1 MVGGG
6 MVGGMNGT
14 LADELARERI
24 LAIVRGSDPEAAIRT
39 AVTLMECG
47 IRILEVSLV
56 TADALRVISEIV
68 KVAPDGCLIGAG
80 TVLSRSEVAAAAKA
94 GARFMVTPALA
105 DSVAESVALGIP
117 VLAGAFTPSEVVRAL
132 DLGADVVKLF
142 PMSLG
147 GPAYLRALRGPFP
160 IVPFVPVGGVDA
172 AIVRDCLASGAIAV
186 GVGSPLIGDAARG
199 GDLAALRTRAA
210 EFLAVAREFDASV
223 KG

>member
-1 MVGGG
+1 
-6 MVGGMNGT
+6 MNGT
-14 LADELARERI
+14 LEDRLARERI
-24 LAIVRGSDPEAAIRT
+24 LAIVRGSDPDAAIRT

-68 KVAPDGCLIGAG
+68 KAAPDGCLIGAG
-80 TVLSRSEVAAAAKA
+80 TVLSRSDVSAAAGA
-94 GARFMVTPALA
+94 GASFMVTPALA
-105 DSVAESVALGIP
+105 ESVAESVALGIP

-132 DLGADVVKLF
+132 DLGAAAVKLF

-160 IVPFVPVGGVDA
+160 AVPFVPVGGVDA
-172 AIVRDCLASGAIAV
+172 AVARDCLASGAIAV
-186 GVGSPLIGDAARG
+186 GVGGPLIGDAARG

-210 EFLAVAREFDASV
+210 EFLAVVGESGTGV
-223 KG
+223 EG